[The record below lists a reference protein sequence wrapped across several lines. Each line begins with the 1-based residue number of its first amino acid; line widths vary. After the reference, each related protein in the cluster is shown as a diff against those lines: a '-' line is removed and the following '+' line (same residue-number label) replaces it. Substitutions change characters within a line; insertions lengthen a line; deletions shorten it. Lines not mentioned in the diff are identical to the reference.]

1 MSELTEAEYKEILI
15 RIQKIWDLVEPNN
28 SRCPNINELNKLCTI
43 ALDYEDKQIWD
54 KYKKK
59 WWETLFKDLKE

>member
-1 MSELTEAEYKEILI
+1 MSELTGAEYKEILI
-15 RIQKIWDLVEPNN
+15 RIQKIWDPVEPNN